1 VPVRNLA
8 RGAAIALAALAAA
21 CADRAE
27 PDPGPTLDSATLS
40 AIRAESVTAA
50 AVAAR
55 PPSALWDADRVSER
69 LVRAG
74 VGPRRIDSV
83 PPAPSFFR
91 DARVAAFAVVGGGQ
105 LRVFIFPDSAR
116 RRAATDGLDPVTVAP
131 PGAESPWPS
140 EPLLIL
146 SNNLAAVMLG
156 SRPVYRERVQ
166 LALEAGLPSK

>member
-1 VPVRNLA
+1 MT
-8 RGAAIALAALAAA
+8 AIALVALVCA
-21 CADRAE
+21 CSERPE
-27 PDPGPTLDSATLS
+27 PDPGPALDSATLS

-55 PPSALWDADRVSER
+55 PPSALWDVDRVSER

-91 DARVAAFAVVGGGQ
+91 DAHAAVFAVAGGGQ

-116 RRAATDGLDPVTVAP
+116 RRAATDELDPLTVAP
-131 PGAESPWPS
+131 PGATSPWPS
-140 EPLLIL
+140 EPLLIV

-156 SRPVYRERVQ
+156 SRPVQRERVQ